1 MILNFNIM
9 EPWHI
14 WIIVAL
20 LFFVLEIFTPGFAV
34 ACLSIGAVGG
44 AVASACDIELKY
56 QILIF
61 AIATLLAFVL
71 VRPVMLKLFHS
82 KSKEVATNADA
93 LIGRQA
99 LVSEEIRPVVGGR
112 VKVDGDDWK
121 AVTADGK
128 SVEAGK
134 AVKILKVDSVILTV
148 EEIQL

>member
-1 MILNFNIM
+1 M
-9 EPWHI
+9 EPWQI

-20 LFFVLEIFTPGFAV
+20 GFFILEIFTPGFAV
-34 ACLSIGAVGG
+34 ACLSIGAIG
-44 AVASACDIELKY
+44 SAIGTAFGCELKF

-61 AIATLLAFVL
+61 ALVTLLAFVL
-71 VRPVMLKLFHS
+71 IRPLVLKFFYS
-82 KSKEVATNADA
+82 KSENVATNVDA

-99 LVSEEIRPVVGGR
+99 IVSEEIKPVIGGR

-134 AVKILKVDSVILTV
+134 IVRILKVDSVILTV
-148 EEIQL
+148 EEI

>member
-1 MILNFNIM
+1 M

-71 VRPVMLKLFHS
+71 VRPVMLKLRQMQMHS
-82 KSKEVATNADA
+82 SAD
-93 LIGRQA
+93 
-99 LVSEEIRPVVGGR
+99 RPSSAR
-112 VKVDGDDWK
+112 R
-121 AVTADGK
+121 
-128 SVEAGK
+128 SS
-134 AVKILKVDSVILTV
+134 L
-148 EEIQL
+148 

>member
-1 MILNFNIM
+1 M
-9 EPWHI
+9 EPWQI

-20 LFFVLEIFTPGFAV
+20 GFFIIEIFTPSFAV

-44 AVASACDIELKY
+44 AVGTALGCELKF

-61 AIATLLAFVL
+61 AIVTLLAFVL
-71 VRPVMLKLFHS
+71 VRPVMLKLFYN
-82 KSKEVATNADA
+82 KSNEVPTNVDA

-99 LVSEEIRPVVGGR
+99 VVSEEIKPVVGGR

-128 SVEAGK
+128 AVEAGK
-134 AVKILKVDSVILTV
+134 IVRILKLDSVILTV
-148 EEIQL
+148 EEI